1 MNDLTV
7 AFVTAALEMSDPFV
21 DQKASGI
28 QLYVKIPHSNGPT
41 LC

>member
-7 AFVTAALEMSDPFV
+7 AFVTAALELSDPFV

-28 QLYVKIPHSNGPT
+28 QLYAKYPISNHAIPY
-41 LC
+41 